1 MPTPDAGLRAP
12 VDVTDGLVTLGPEAV
27 RLRAALDR
35 VFTGWAAA
43 AGAAEVLYP
52 PLIPVADLARFDY
65 FTNFP
70 HLVLAATAVNTDAIA
85 DLPTSTTKPQYLW
98 VLVFDYRDERLVK
111 ISLPFWLLRMGRRK
125 IDFGNDQ
132 GFDLDRL
139 NLDVKE
145 LERIGPAM
153 VLDHRATSGER
164 VLIWTQ

>member
-1 MPTPDAGLRAP
+1 MPKRKTWVWILVSIAGVSFIAIVAIAIAGIMFVTRHVSTTKASSADADRAF
-12 VDVTDGLVTLGPEAV
+12 D
-27 RLRAALDR
+27 AAKSLFKDAR
-35 VFTGWAAA
+35 
-43 AGAAEVLYP
+43 
-52 PLIPVADLARFDY
+52 PLIELDQVERSRVSRPLS
-65 FTNFP
+65 
-70 HLVLAATAVNTDAIA
+70 
-85 DLPTSTTKPQYLW
+85 DLPTSPTKPQYLW

-125 IDFGNDQ
+125 IDVGKDQ

-139 NLDVKE
+139 NLDVNE